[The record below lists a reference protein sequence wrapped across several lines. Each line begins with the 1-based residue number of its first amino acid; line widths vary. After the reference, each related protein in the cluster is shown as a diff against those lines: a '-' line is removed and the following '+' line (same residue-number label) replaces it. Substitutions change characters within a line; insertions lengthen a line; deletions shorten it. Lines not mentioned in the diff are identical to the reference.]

1 MIGNNNSNSSECLLQ
16 IIIIHPLNKPFR
28 MSGKWVLCA
37 ETHLTNRG
45 NLHNGRT
52 FDQLST
58 DRNEDT
64 LYPCLL
70 QIVCGSTQLHLL
82 G

>member
-1 MIGNNNSNSSECLLQ
+1 
-16 IIIIHPLNKPFR
+16 

-70 QIVCGSTQLHLL
+70 QIVCGSAQLHLVEE
-82 G
+82 GIKWVVVKTQVRMNHEPDPCMN